1 MKPTFDI
8 FKRLQDGNFFWV
20 AADEDFDSARARLE
34 KLSSSVPGHYLIHSQ
49 DRGFVLEQN
58 TASQIYCVA

>member
-20 AADEDFDSARARLE
+20 AADEDFDSARARLD
-34 KLSSSVPGHYLIHSQ
+34 KLSTSVPGHYLIHSQ

-58 TASQIYCVA
+58 TAPQIYCVA

>member
-34 KLSSSVPGHYLIHSQ
+34 KLSTSVPGHYLIHSQ

-58 TASQIYCVA
+58 TAPQIYCVA